1 MINLIQRI
9 KQFMGKCPSCKG
21 FGTMPDGT
29 TCRDCWGQ
37 AMIEIII
44 FEIARAIGL
53 LLCIIL
59 PAYAFAKSD
68 IDEEM

>member
-1 MINLIQRI
+1 MEQLAEIVGGR
-9 KQFMGKCPSCKG
+9 
-21 FGTMPDGT
+21 
-29 TCRDCWGQ
+29 
-37 AMIEIII
+37 AMIEVII

>member
-1 MINLIQRI
+1 LALCQTEQLVKIVGVL
-9 KQFMGKCPSCKG
+9 
-21 FGTMPDGT
+21 
-29 TCRDCWGQ
+29 

>member
-1 MINLIQRI
+1 LALCQTEQLAGIV
-9 KQFMGKCPSCKG
+9 G
-21 FGTMPDGT
+21 
-29 TCRDCWGQ
+29 GQ